1 MGEDRS
7 MLERINQIAK
17 EIGVPTKKI
26 MDFLFILQTGE
37 PVENN
42 KLLQRVGVSK
52 NALNQTKELLL
63 AGIP

>member
-17 EIGVPTKKI
+17 EIGVPTKKV